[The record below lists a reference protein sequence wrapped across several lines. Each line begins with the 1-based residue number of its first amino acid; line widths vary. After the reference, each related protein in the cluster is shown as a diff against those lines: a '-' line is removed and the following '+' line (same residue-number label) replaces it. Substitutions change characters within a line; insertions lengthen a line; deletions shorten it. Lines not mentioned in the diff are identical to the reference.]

1 MEYFLFL
8 PQMRMDLGVMVEKAR
23 GAEAAGFDGIALM
36 DHLAPPMAESTGMY
50 EAITTAT
57 WLAAHTERL
66 RIGHLVLCD
75 ALRHPA
81 VLAREAVTLDHASGG
96 RFELGIG
103 SGSVPDE
110 LVTYGVTDA
119 GTGARIARL
128 GETLDIV
135 RALWAGDTV
144 TYHGEHFHL
153 TEAQQAPAPL
163 GDIPIVIG
171 GSGPKMMRLVARH
184 ATWWNLPVH
193 QIDLLERRREEAG
206 DARPSIQQMVAFVPD
221 EASRQ
226 SVTETAARRFGTM
239 AGGLIAGDATE
250 LVDHFGELEERG
262 IERTY
267 VWFCDFAMPET
278 LAAFGADVIGA

>member
-8 PQMRMDLGVMVEKAR
+8 PQMRMDLDVIVEKAR

-36 DHLAPPMAESTGMY
+36 DHLAPPLAESTGMY
-50 EAITTAT
+50 EAMMTAA
-57 WLAAHTERL
+57 WIAAHTERL

-81 VLAREAVTLDHASGG
+81 VLAREAITLDHASGG

-119 GTGARIARL
+119 SAGRRIARL

-153 TEAQQAPAPL
+153 TEARQVPGPL

-184 ATWWNLPVH
+184 ANWWNLPVN
-193 QIDLLERRREEAG
+193 QIDQLDAKREHAG
-206 DARPSIQQMVAFVPD
+206 AARLSIQQMVAFVPD
-221 EASRQ
+221 EASRA
-226 SVTETAARRFGTM
+226 SVTELAARRFGTM
-239 AGGLIAGDATE
+239 AGGLVTGDAAE
-250 LVDHFGELEERG
+250 LVDHFGRLEERG

-267 VWFCDFAMPET
+267 VWFCDFATPET
-278 LAAFGADVIGA
+278 LVAFGSDVIGG